1 MLSNC
6 HSAGF
11 RYALAPLLLRYCT
24 AQKLFAPLQHV
35 VEDSRDR
42 TAMGLALLVSVNKYW
57 FFKKVFIMAKGSQF
71 WGNASG
77 KLGEQVLYR
86 AGGEQRARTYVAR
99 IKNPRTE
106 GQAVNRLSMRNFATA
121 FRAFKDVIRLSF
133 PNRPVKESGFN
144 AFIKANKTASSA
156 AISAL
161 AANSGYFVPKGLTI
175 SKGNLGAILGAF
187 IVTPEGGRETFEF
200 NRFNVTGMSLSEVQ
214 AIAAPLGLTVTDLD
228 SLDPVENETP
238 SAAQVGKFLELIGY
252 KSDATVTCLQ
262 ADYADE
268 GFERVAP
275 NVSFTIYFNNP
286 YIMCTIHFT
295 DAEDA
300 TQDTTYMAVM
310 VSQKVDGKVDVTT
323 SSFVPSNNNTV
334 LADQFVQGGD
344 VYDELLNAYVKNSE
358 VLPSAV

>member
-1 MLSNC
+1 
-6 HSAGF
+6 
-11 RYALAPLLLRYCT
+11 
-24 AQKLFAPLQHV
+24 
-35 VEDSRDR
+35 
-42 TAMGLALLVSVNKYW
+42 
-57 FFKKVFIMAKGSQF
+57 MAKGSQF

-121 FRAFKDVIRLSF
+121 FRAYKDVIRLSF

-144 AFIKANKTASSA
+144 AFIKANKSANSA

-161 AANSGYFVPKGLTI
+161 AANAGYFVPKGLTI
-175 SKGNLGAILGAF
+175 SKGNLGATPGSW
-187 IVTPEGGRETFEF
+187 IVSPEGGRESFEF
-200 NRFNVTGMSLSEVQ
+200 NRFSTTGMSLEEIK
-214 AIAAPLGLTVTDLD
+214 AIAAPLGLNVTDLD
-228 SLDPVENETP
+228 SLDPVENKTP
-238 SAAQVGKFLELIGY
+238 STAQVGKFLELIGF
-252 KSDATVTCLQ
+252 KSDAIVTCLQ

-275 NVSFTIYFNNP
+275 KVSFAIMFNNP
-286 YIMCTIHFT
+286 YIQCTIHFE

-300 TQDTTYMAVM
+300 TKDSTYMAVM

-323 SSFVPSNNNTV
+323 SSFVPSNDKTQ
-334 LADQFVQGGD
+334 LADQFVQGGEI
-344 VYDELLNAYVKNSE
+344 YDELLNAYVKNSE

>member
-1 MLSNC
+1 
-6 HSAGF
+6 
-11 RYALAPLLLRYCT
+11 
-24 AQKLFAPLQHV
+24 
-35 VEDSRDR
+35 
-42 TAMGLALLVSVNKYW
+42 
-57 FFKKVFIMAKGSQF
+57 MAKGSQF

-121 FRAFKDVIRLSF
+121 FRAYKDVIRLSF

-144 AFIKANKTASSA
+144 AFIKANKSANSA

-161 AANSGYFVPKGLTI
+161 AANAGYFVPKGLTI
-175 SKGNLGAILGAF
+175 AKGNLGATPGSW
-187 IVTPEGGRETFEF
+187 VTSPEGNTETFEF
-200 NRFNVTGMSLSEVQ
+200 SRFNTTGMSLEEVK
-214 AIAAPLGLTVTDLD
+214 AIAAPLGLTITDLD
-228 SLDPVENETP
+228 SLDPVENKTP
-238 SAAQVGKFLELIGY
+238 SAAQVGQFLALIGF

-275 NVSFTIYFNNP
+275 NVSLMIYFNNP
-286 YIMCTIHFT
+286 HIVCMINFE
-295 DAEDA
+295 DADGA
-300 TQDTTYMAVM
+300 TQDSTYMAVM

-323 SSFVPSNNNTV
+323 SSFVPSHTKTV
-334 LADQFVQGGD
+334 LADQFVQGGEI
-344 VYDELLNAYVKNSE
+344 YDELLNAYVKNSE

>member
-1 MLSNC
+1 
-6 HSAGF
+6 
-11 RYALAPLLLRYCT
+11 
-24 AQKLFAPLQHV
+24 
-35 VEDSRDR
+35 
-42 TAMGLALLVSVNKYW
+42 
-57 FFKKVFIMAKGSQF
+57 MAKGSQF

-121 FRAFKDVIRLSF
+121 FRAYKDVIRVSF

-161 AANSGYFVPKGLTI
+161 SANAGYFVPKGLTI
-175 SKGNLGAILGAF
+175 AKGNLGAINGSW
-187 IVTPEGGRETFEF
+187 ITSPEGGTETFEF
-200 NRFNVTGMSLSEVQ
+200 ARFKTTGMSLSEIQ
-214 AIAAPLGLTVTDLD
+214 AITAPLGLTITDLD
-228 SLDPVENETP
+228 SLDPVENKTP
-238 SAAQVGKFLELIGY
+238 SAAQVGQFLALIGY

-268 GFERVAP
+268 GFERVEP
-275 NVSFTIYFNNP
+275 NVSFMIYFNNP
-286 YIMCTIHFT
+286 DIVCMINFE

-300 TQDTTYMAVM
+300 SQDSTYMAVM

-323 SSFVPSNNNTV
+323 SSFVPSNTKTV

-344 VYDELLNAYVKNSE
+344 VYSDLLNAYVKNSE

>member
-1 MLSNC
+1 
-6 HSAGF
+6 
-11 RYALAPLLLRYCT
+11 
-24 AQKLFAPLQHV
+24 
-35 VEDSRDR
+35 
-42 TAMGLALLVSVNKYW
+42 
-57 FFKKVFIMAKGSQF
+57 MAKGSQF

-121 FRAFKDVIRLSF
+121 FRAYKDVIRLSF

-144 AFIKANKTASSA
+144 AFIKANKSANSA

-161 AANSGYFVPKGLTI
+161 AANAGYFVPKGLTI
-175 SKGNLGAILGAF
+175 AKGNLGAAPGSWI
-187 IVTPEGGRETFEF
+187 TSPEGNTETFDF
-200 NRFNVTGMSLSEVQ
+200 SRFNTTGMSLEEVK

-228 SLDPVENETP
+228 SLDPVENKTP
-238 SAAQVGKFLELIGY
+238 SAAQVGQFLALIGF

-275 NVSFTIYFNNP
+275 KVSFMIYFNNP
-286 YIMCTIHFT
+286 YICCMVNF
-295 DAEDA
+295 EDA
-300 TQDTTYMAVM
+300 SDASQDTTYMAVM

-323 SSFVPSNNNTV
+323 SSFVPSNTKTV
-334 LADQFVQGGD
+334 LADQFVQGGEI
-344 VYDELLNAYVKNSE
+344 YDELLNAYVKNSE

>member
-1 MLSNC
+1 
-6 HSAGF
+6 
-11 RYALAPLLLRYCT
+11 
-24 AQKLFAPLQHV
+24 
-35 VEDSRDR
+35 
-42 TAMGLALLVSVNKYW
+42 
-57 FFKKVFIMAKGSQF
+57 MAKGSQF

-121 FRAFKDVIRLSF
+121 FRAYKDVIRLSF

-144 AFIKANKTASSA
+144 AFIKANKSANSA

-161 AANSGYFVPKGLTI
+161 AANTGYFVPKGLTI
-175 SKGNLGAILGAF
+175 AKGNLGATPGTW
-187 IVTPEGGRETFEF
+187 VTSPEGETETFEF
-200 NRFNVTGMSLSEVQ
+200 TRFNTTGMSLEEIK
-214 AIAAPLGLTVTDLD
+214 AIAAPLGLTITDLD
-228 SLDPVENETP
+228 SLDPVENKTP
-238 SAAQVGKFLELIGY
+238 SAAQVGQFLALIGF
-252 KSDATVTCLQ
+252 KSDAIVTCLQ

-268 GFERVAP
+268 GFERVTP
-275 NVSFTIYFNNP
+275 NVSLMIYFNNP
-286 YIMCTIHFT
+286 HIVCMINFK

-300 TQDTTYMAVM
+300 SQDSTYMAVM

-323 SSFVPSNNNTV
+323 SSFVPSNTKTV
-334 LADQFVQGGD
+334 LADQFVQGGEI
-344 VYDELLNAYVKNSE
+344 YDELLNAYVKNSE

>member
-1 MLSNC
+1 
-6 HSAGF
+6 
-11 RYALAPLLLRYCT
+11 
-24 AQKLFAPLQHV
+24 
-35 VEDSRDR
+35 
-42 TAMGLALLVSVNKYW
+42 
-57 FFKKVFIMAKGSQF
+57 MAKGSQF

-86 AGGEQRARTYVAR
+86 AGGEQRARTYVSR

-106 GQAVNRLSMRNFATA
+106 GQAVNRLSMRNFATM

-161 AANSGYFVPKGLTI
+161 AANSGYFVPKGITI
-175 SKGNLGAILGAF
+175 AKGNLGAINGLW
-187 IVTPEGGRETFEF
+187 ITSPEGETQTFEF
-200 NRFNVTGMSLSEVQ
+200 ARFNTTGMSLSAIQ
-214 AIAAPLGLTVTDLD
+214 AIAAPLGLTITDLEEL
-228 SLDPVENETP
+228 SPVENTTP
-238 SAAQVGKFLELIGY
+238 SAAEVGQFLALIGY
-252 KSDATVTCLQ
+252 KSDAIVTCLQ

-268 GFERVAP
+268 GFERVTP
-275 NVSFTIYFNNP
+275 NVSIMITFNNP
-286 YIMCTIHFT
+286 YIYCQITFL
-295 DAEDA
+295 DAD
-300 TQDTTYMAVM
+300 DTTKDSVYMAVM
-310 VSQKVDGKVDVTT
+310 VSQKVDGKVDITT
-323 SSFVPSNNNTV
+323 TSFVPSNNNTQ

>member
-1 MLSNC
+1 
-6 HSAGF
+6 
-11 RYALAPLLLRYCT
+11 
-24 AQKLFAPLQHV
+24 
-35 VEDSRDR
+35 
-42 TAMGLALLVSVNKYW
+42 
-57 FFKKVFIMAKGSQF
+57 MAKGSQF

-121 FRAFKDVIRLSF
+121 FRAYKDVIRVSF

-161 AANSGYFVPKGLTI
+161 SANAGYFVPKGLTI
-175 SKGNLGAILGAF
+175 AKGNLGAINGSW
-187 IVTPEGGRETFEF
+187 ITSPEGGTETFEF
-200 NRFNVTGMSLSEVQ
+200 ARFKTTGMSLSEIQ
-214 AIAAPLGLTVTDLD
+214 AITAPLGLTITDLD
-228 SLDPVENETP
+228 SLDPVENKTP
-238 SAAQVGKFLELIGY
+238 SAAQVGQFLALIGY

-268 GFERVAP
+268 GFERVEP
-275 NVSFTIYFNNP
+275 NVSFMIYFNNP
-286 YIMCTIHFT
+286 DIVCMINF
-295 DAEDA
+295 EDA
-300 TQDTTYMAVM
+300 ADASQDTTYMAVM

-323 SSFVPSNNNTV
+323 SSFVPSNTKTV

-344 VYDELLNAYVKNSE
+344 VYSDLLNAYVKNSE

>member
-1 MLSNC
+1 
-6 HSAGF
+6 
-11 RYALAPLLLRYCT
+11 
-24 AQKLFAPLQHV
+24 
-35 VEDSRDR
+35 
-42 TAMGLALLVSVNKYW
+42 
-57 FFKKVFIMAKGSQF
+57 MAKGSQF

-121 FRAFKDVIRLSF
+121 FRAYKDVIRLSF
-133 PNRPVKESGFN
+133 PNRSVKESGFN

-161 AANSGYFVPKGLTI
+161 AANAGYFVPKGLVI
-175 SKGNLGAILGAF
+175 SKGNLGAINGSW
-187 IVTPEGGRETFEF
+187 TTSPEGETETFEF
-200 NRFNVTGMSLSEVQ
+200 ARFNTTGMSLNEIQ
-214 AIAAPLGLTVTDLD
+214 AIAAPLGLTITELE
-228 SLDPVENETP
+228 SLDPVENTAP
-238 SAAQVGKFLELIGY
+238 SVAQVGQFLALIGY

-275 NVSFTIYFNNP
+275 NVSFMIYFTNP
-286 YIMCTIHFT
+286 HIVCTINFV
-295 DAEDA
+295 DASDA
-300 TQDTTYMAVM
+300 NQDSTYMAVM

-323 SSFVPSNNNTV
+323 SSFVPSNTNTV
-334 LADQFVQGGD
+334 LADQFVQGGE

>member
-1 MLSNC
+1 
-6 HSAGF
+6 
-11 RYALAPLLLRYCT
+11 
-24 AQKLFAPLQHV
+24 
-35 VEDSRDR
+35 
-42 TAMGLALLVSVNKYW
+42 
-57 FFKKVFIMAKGSQF
+57 MAKGSQF

-86 AGGEQRARTYVAR
+86 AGGEQRARTYVKN

-121 FRAFKDVIRLSF
+121 FRAYKDVIRLSF

-144 AFIKANKTASSA
+144 AFIKANKTANSA

-175 SKGNLGAILGAF
+175 AKGNLGVINGAW
-187 IVTPEGGRETFEF
+187 ITSPEGGRETFEF
-200 NRFNVTGMSLSEVQ
+200 NRFNTTGLSLEEIKT
-214 AIAAPLGLTVTDLD
+214 IAAPLGLTITDLG
-228 SLDPVENETP
+228 SLDPVENNAP
-238 SAAQVGKFLELIGY
+238 STAQVGKFLELIGY
-252 KSDATVTCLQ
+252 KSDAVVTCLQ

-275 NVSFTIYFNNP
+275 KVSFKIYFNNP
-286 YIMCTIHFT
+286 NIMCTIHFE
-295 DAEDA
+295 DAED
-300 TQDTTYMAVM
+300 TTKDSVYMAVM

-323 SSFVPSNNNTV
+323 ASFVSSNDKTT

-344 VYDELLNAYVKNSE
+344 IYDELLNAYVKNSE

>member
-1 MLSNC
+1 
-6 HSAGF
+6 
-11 RYALAPLLLRYCT
+11 
-24 AQKLFAPLQHV
+24 
-35 VEDSRDR
+35 
-42 TAMGLALLVSVNKYW
+42 
-57 FFKKVFIMAKGSQF
+57 MAKGSQF

-121 FRAFKDVIRLSF
+121 FRAYKDVIRLSF

-161 AANSGYFVPKGLTI
+161 AANAGYFVPKGLTI
-175 SKGNLGAILGAF
+175 SKGNLGATPG
-187 IVTPEGGRETFEF
+187 TWTTSPEGNTETFEF
-200 NRFNVTGMSLSEVQ
+200 NRFNTTGMSLEEIK
-214 AIAAPLGLTVTDLD
+214 AIAAPLGLNITDLD
-228 SLDPVENETP
+228 SLDPVENKTP
-238 SAAQVGKFLELIGY
+238 SAAQVGKFLELIGF

-275 NVSFTIYFNNP
+275 NVSLMIYFNNP
-286 YIMCTIHFT
+286 HIVCMINFE
-295 DAEDA
+295 DADGA

-323 SSFVPSNNNTV
+323 SSFVPSNTKTV
-334 LADQFVQGGD
+334 LADQFVQGGEI
-344 VYDELLNAYVKNSE
+344 YDELLNAYVKNSE

>member
-1 MLSNC
+1 
-6 HSAGF
+6 
-11 RYALAPLLLRYCT
+11 
-24 AQKLFAPLQHV
+24 
-35 VEDSRDR
+35 
-42 TAMGLALLVSVNKYW
+42 
-57 FFKKVFIMAKGSQF
+57 MAKGSQF

-86 AGGEQRARTYVAR
+86 AGGEQRARTYVSR

-106 GQAVNRLSMRNFATA
+106 AQAVNRLSMRNFATA
-121 FRAFKDVIRLSF
+121 FRAYKDVIRLSF

-161 AANSGYFVPKGLTI
+161 SANAGYFVPKGLVI
-175 SKGNLGAILGAF
+175 AKGNLGSIKGSF
-187 IVTPEGGRETFEF
+187 TPSPEGVNQTFEF
-200 NRFNVTGMSLSEVQ
+200 ARFNTSGMSLSEIQ
-214 AIAAPLGLTVTDLD
+214 AIAAPLGLTITELD
-228 SLDPVENETP
+228 SLDPVENTTP
-238 SAAQVGKFLELIGY
+238 SAAQVGQFLALIGY

-275 NVSFTIYFNNP
+275 NVSLMIYFNNP
-286 YIMCTIHFT
+286 YIVCQINFV
-295 DAEDA
+295 DADDA
-300 TQDTTYMAVM
+300 TQDSTYMAVM

-334 LADQFVQGGD
+334 LADQFVQGGE

>member
-1 MLSNC
+1 
-6 HSAGF
+6 
-11 RYALAPLLLRYCT
+11 
-24 AQKLFAPLQHV
+24 
-35 VEDSRDR
+35 
-42 TAMGLALLVSVNKYW
+42 
-57 FFKKVFIMAKGSQF
+57 MAKGSQF

-106 GQAVNRLSMRNFATA
+106 GQAVNRLSMRNFATM
-121 FRAFKDVIRLSF
+121 FRAYKDVIRLSF
-133 PNRPVKESGFN
+133 PNRPVKESSFN

-161 AANSGYFVPKGLTI
+161 SANSGYFVPKGITI
-175 SKGNLGAILGAF
+175 AKGNLGAINGSW
-187 IVTPEGGRETFEF
+187 ITSPEGETKTFEF
-200 NRFNVTGMSLSEVQ
+200 ARFNTTGMSLSEIQ
-214 AIAAPLGLTVTDLD
+214 AIAAPLGLTITDLEEI
-228 SLDPVENETP
+228 SPVENTKP
-238 SAAQVGKFLELIGY
+238 TAAQIGQALALIGY
-252 KSDATVTCLQ
+252 KSDAVVTCLQ

-275 NVSFTIYFNNP
+275 KVSIMIMFNKP
-286 YIMCTIHFT
+286 YIYCQISFT
-295 DAEDA
+295 DAA
-300 TQDTTYMAVM
+300 DTTKDSVYMAVM

-323 SSFVPSNNNTV
+323 TAFVPSHSNTQ

-344 VYDELLNAYVKNSE
+344 IYDELLNAYVKNSE